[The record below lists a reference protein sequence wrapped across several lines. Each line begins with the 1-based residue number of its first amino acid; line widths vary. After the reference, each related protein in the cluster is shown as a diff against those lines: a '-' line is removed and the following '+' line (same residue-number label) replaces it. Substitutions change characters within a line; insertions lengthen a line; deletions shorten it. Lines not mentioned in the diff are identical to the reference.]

1 VSKTDKDKARKELQ
15 RQRYM
20 ETARHALDEAIHR
33 LEDTAS
39 FDAECVLAAEEAMHE
54 AAKYETRCE
63 ALAALVAIARSL
75 VEQARAAEAERARVA
90 AQVAAAEARAAA
102 VAEMESAAAAERM
115 QLEERRAEL
124 AERQAEL
131 ALEMQQMDAQL
142 GAAAP
147 TAPAPQAEA
156 EEVLCVVCMDAPK
169 WYAMVPCMHMC
180 ACEACAQLL
189 TQTTPPTCPVCRV
202 YLV

>member
-1 VSKTDKDKARKELQ
+1 MVEAQKHVSRSD
-15 RQRYM
+15 
-20 ETARHALDEAIHR
+20 
-33 LEDTAS
+33 
-39 FDAECVLAAEEAMHE
+39 
-54 AAKYETRCE
+54 
-63 ALAALVAIARSL
+63 ALAALAVIGRDL
-75 VEQARAAEAERARVA
+75 LEQAQVKQAERARVA
-90 AQVAAAEARAAA
+90 AQVAAAEARAAV
-102 VAEMESAAAAERM
+102 VAAMESAAAAERM
-115 QLEERRAEL
+115 QLEDRRAEL

-131 ALEMQQMDAQL
+131 ALEMQQMEAQL
-142 GAAAP
+142 GAVAP

-169 WYAMVPCMHMC
+169 WYAMVPCMHVC